1 VQLLQ
6 ATGASNSAGSAG
18 GSVCSNE
25 QGGTAD
31 GDDAAASAVDV
42 LLSNMPSTKRQ
53 RSVPLPTLQESP
65 CCTPGSSPAV
75 SFGFAAA
82 YEETIA
88 RHLGVRQQQQQDDS
102 RVQSQDHSKLMV
114 LAPDGHESE
123 EELTVGSAVLSSLDL
138 CKPLQQQLQQQ
149 QQQGSFAEHSATG
162 LVMQSLT
169 AEASRRS
176 TDDSRSCSRS
186 TAGCSSEGLAGDSH
200 PAVAVLH
207 SDSFEFS
214 RPQGGDSW
222 DHSPLLGKI
231 LQG

>member
-1 VQLLQ
+1 VDALL
-6 ATGASNSAGSAG
+6 NSAP
-18 GSVCSNE
+18 N
-25 QGGTAD
+25 T
-31 GDDAAASAVDV
+31 
-42 LLSNMPSTKRQ
+42 MRQ

-75 SFGFAAA
+75 SFGFVAA

-88 RHLGVRQQQQQDDS
+88 RHLGALQQQQQRS
-102 RVQSQDHSKLMV
+102 RLQSEDHSKLVV

-123 EELTVGSAVLSSLDL
+123 EELTVGSAVWSSLDL
-138 CKPLQQQLQQQ
+138 CKPLQQQLQQ

-169 AEASRRS
+169 AEASRGS
-176 TDDSRSCSRS
+176 MDDSRSCSRS
-186 TAGCSSEGLAGDSH
+186 TAGCSSEGLAGDSL
-200 PAVAVLH
+200 PAALH

-214 RPQGGDSW
+214 RPQGGDAW
-222 DHSPLLGKI
+222 DHSPLLGNI